1 MCGDVNNVRTC
12 CEFLLHSSRHA
23 VFVLGESVAAAANF
37 FVGRAAALGAK
48 KARRRSFESVGI
60 CLY

>member
-1 MCGDVNNVRTC
+1 MNNVRTC

-23 VFVLGESVAAAANF
+23 EFVLGESVAAAANF

-48 KARRRSFESVGI
+48 KARRRRSFESVGM
-60 CLY
+60 CLLY